1 MEFLTKVWAK
11 EATNAADVEAP
22 PAAAQNKTNSPASDA
37 SASQETRES
46 SDGTSP
52 KDWGYDLYPERKG
65 ETFKPK
71 WTKVLFGMEGQ
82 ENIDRFKCE
91 QNVYWCVKN
100 GPLVKLMMG
109 ALKSSGCPIDL
120 RRHISCEVCDPTVTG
135 GYDPKLNQIV
145 VCQNMA
151 KNKSMVHGVLTHEM
165 IHMFDYCNNDMDF
178 RNVDHLACTEIRAAN
193 LAHCSFLSAMFQGD
207 ASPFNVKQ
215 AHQVGEMDMLLYIC
229 SKITLFPLIQNCVKT
244 KALASVLAVRNISKE
259 DAIAAVERVFPKCYA
274 DLEPI
279 GRRIRRNSTDQQKA
293 YMEGPM
299 YGYDVY

>member
-11 EATNAADVEAP
+11 EATAPEAIE
-22 PAAAQNKTNSPASDA
+22 AITGAAQEKQNTKTEKA
-37 SASQETRES
+37 SASKETSTEE
-46 SDGTSP
+46 TTTAQ
-52 KDWGYDLYPERKG
+52 KDWGYDLYPERRG

-71 WTKVLFGMEGQ
+71 WTRVLFGLEGQ

-91 QNVYWCVKN
+91 ENVYWCVKN

-151 KNKSMVHGVLTHEM
+151 RNKSMVHGVLTHEM

-207 ASPFNVKQ
+207 ASPFNVKE
-215 AHQVGEMDMLLYIC
+215 AHQVAFLYIFINQMLKKLNPNLFFFFSELRQVQSPSFRARC
-229 SKITLFPLIQNCVKT
+229 SQ
-244 KALASVLAVRNISKE
+244 
-259 DAIAAVERVFPKCYA
+259 Y
-274 DLEPI
+274 
-279 GRRIRRNSTDQQKA
+279 
-293 YMEGPM
+293 
-299 YGYDVY
+299 